1 MADIAKL
8 TKLNINGTEYVIGE
22 SIYGKIGI
30 SFERFVELL
39 DRDDYTP
46 VLDTPPSSET
56 LTYPD
61 TDGTICDFRIGQ
73 ACVYPSA
80 ESTDGLGIAFLK
92 AVVDGE
98 AVWQDLGSAEKVAS
112 SALAVS
118 QEAEAYAKA
127 AYANSNEAVSTAQ
140 VAKNAVAT
148 LEGLGGATTAM
159 ETLASQVTQ
168 IAQNTSDIE
177 QINGRHVVISEDEY
191 DSLELKDP
199 TKIYMLFEE

>member
-8 TKLNINGTEYVIGE
+8 TKLNINGTEYIIGE
-22 SIYGKIGI
+22 SIYEKIGI

-46 VLDTPPSSET
+46 VLDMPPSSET

-61 TDGTICDFRIGQ
+61 TDGTVCDFHIGQ
-73 ACVYPSA
+73 ACVYPLP
-80 ESTDGLGIAFLK
+80 ESPDGVGIAFLK
-92 AVVDGE
+92 KVVDGA
-98 AVWQDLGSAEKVAS
+98 AVWQDLGSVEKAAS
-112 SALAVS
+112 NAIAAS
-118 QEAEAYAKA
+118 QEAGTYARN
-127 AYANSNEAVSTAQ
+127 AYANSNQALNMAQ
-140 VAKNAVAT
+140 AAKNAVAA
-148 LEGLGGATTAM
+148 LEGLGDATTAM

-177 QINGRHVVISEDEY
+177 QLNGQHVILSEEEY
-191 DSLELKDP
+191 DSLELKDH